1 MNPIYIRTANKKPT
15 QKNFD
20 FRHQGTSDF
29 FKPQVIHCQRVIP
42 GEVAK
47 INCNVEMYSRPLAM
61 PAGVRVNHNLRAF
74 WVPAWAM
81 HKDWFRFR
89 TNVPFTLESDGVRT
103 FAKHNNDTFTENN
116 WLVKMFLQDYEER
129 GDLLYDEDSWEVK
142 TYPLAVDYDPEPKDV
157 TITIVERGNEQNII
171 GYCRFNFSQKG
182 KLVYNLL
189 IQLGYEIKWILG
201 WKDSLE
207 EFTTQNDP
215 GDVIQHTRGLTG
227 DRLISARA
235 ILAFIKVMIDWYVP
249 TQYEEFFEQQWE
261 KVMDYQVFNPSSGD
275 IDDLVKLLTWINYEQ
290 DRFTGAWLNPQGPNE
305 ESSEIVIQDITGST
319 SLASDSGYSSAG
331 DQILGGQGKAPQ
343 INQNNSPGNTGV
355 ITDYILRA
363 LNAIQNYTTRNRI
376 AGYRPIDRMLA
387 HFGVHLDYKLIKRST
402 YITGSTQH
410 FSQQA
415 TVNTAN
421 LEGALEN
428 ADWLN
433 DKGIIGGAGSS
444 MQSTSNIQFTWS
456 AEDDGYIIII
466 DTILPRVGYYQGM
479 KHHNHLVDWRELYI
493 PEFDNLGVEGIRR
506 SEVFNAYN
514 GFIERMDN
522 VEQNDERIW
531 GFEPTNAGIK
541 TGYDTLSGDYRRKS
555 MDLGI
560 ESMHTMRKFDDIG
573 DNVPESNNPDFLKGD
588 NEEYDR
594 IFQYT
599 GTNAD
604 HFQFLAVITDKGKA
618 PWASIS
624 ESLPITDGEGQKA
637 KYNYGGSSYM
647 N

>member
-15 QKNFD
+15 PKNFD

-29 FKPQVIHCQRVIP
+29 FKPQVVHCQRIIP

-74 WVPAWAM
+74 WVPCWAM

-89 TNVPFTLESDGVRT
+89 TNVPFTLESDGERT

-116 WLVKMFLQDYEER
+116 WLVKMFLRHYDNV
-129 GDLLYDEDSWEVK
+129 GDLLLETTSWEVK
-142 TYPLAVDYDPEPKDV
+142 TYPLAVDYSPEPKDV
-157 TITIVERGNEQNII
+157 TITIVERGNEQNIL
-171 GYCRFNFSQKG
+171 GYCRFNFSQRG
-182 KLVYNLL
+182 KLVYNMLV
-189 IQLGYEIKWILG
+189 QLGYEIKWILG
-201 WKDSLE
+201 WKGSLE
-207 EFTTQNDP
+207 DFTTSVEPTIVDLN
-215 GDVIQHTRGLTG
+215 TRGLTG

-235 ILAFIKVMIDWYVP
+235 ILAFIKIMIDWYVP

-261 KVMDYQVFNPSSGD
+261 KMMDYQVFNPSSGE
-275 IDDLVKLLTWINYEQ
+275 IDDLIKLLTWVNYEQ
-290 DRFTGAWLNPQGPNE
+290 DRFTGAWTNPQGPNNNNT
-305 ESSEIVIQDITGST
+305 EIIIQDPTATQSQFKNVAQEIPQNGTPII
-319 SLASDSGYSSAG
+319 DKRSSYP
-331 DQILGGQGKAPQ
+331 GGAT
-343 INQNNSPGNTGV
+343 QNLHG
-355 ITDYILRA
+355 ITDYMLRA
-363 LNAIQNYTTRNRI
+363 LNALQNFTTRNRI

-402 YITGSTQH
+402 YITGSSQH

-444 MQSTSNIQFTWS
+444 MQSASNIQFTWT

-514 GFIERMDN
+514 GFIERMDSLL
-522 VEQNDERIW
+522 QNDEQIW
-531 GFEPTNAGIK
+531 GFEPTNAGMK

-573 DNVPESNNPDFLKGD
+573 ENVPESNSPSFLKGD

-624 ESLPITDGEGQKA
+624 ESLPITDGEGQNA
-637 KYNYGGSSYM
+637 QYNYGGSSYM